1 MIAWSFIK
9 PGELAGVQIAEPVPQ
24 TGQVILQI
32 RRIGVCGTDLHAF
45 EGSQPYF
52 TYPRI
57 FGHELA
63 GVVVD
68 GPMKDELVTFTPYF
82 YCGHCIAC
90 RQRKFNCC
98 AQLKVCG
105 VHMDGGATKYFSVS
119 TNLVIRGQGLTAD
132 ELAMVEPL
140 SIGAHAVRR
149 AAIQPEEYVLVM
161 GAGPIGLGTMAS
173 ALLAESRVIAM
184 DVADDRLRFA
194 REKIKVPFT
203 VNAKA
208 NAAEA
213 IRELTNGDWPT
224 VVIDA
229 TGNAAAIHNGFSY
242 MAHGGRYVLVGLQKG
257 DISFSH
263 PEFHKRESTLMTSRN
278 ALREDF
284 ETVIGAIRN
293 KRINALDFITHRTP
307 FREVGACFASW
318 LDPASGV
325 IKAMIEND

>member
-1 MIAWSFIK
+1 MKAWSFVK
-9 PGELAGVQIAEPVPQ
+9 PGELAGVEIPEPVPLP
-24 TGQVILQI
+24 GHVILEI

-45 EGSQPYF
+45 EGVQPYF

-68 GPMKDELVTFTPYF
+68 GPMKGELVTFTPYF
-82 YCGHCIAC
+82 YCGQCIAC
-90 RQRKFNCC
+90 RQGKFNCC

-105 VHMDGGATKYFSVS
+105 VHMDGGTTKYFSVP
-119 TNLVIRGQGLTAD
+119 TKLLVRGEGLTAD
-132 ELAMVEPL
+132 ELAVVEPL

-149 AAIQPEEYVLVM
+149 AAIQPDEYVLVM

-173 ALLAESRVIAM
+173 ASLSGARVIAM
-184 DVADDRLRFA
+184 DVAEDRLRFA
-194 REKIKVPFT
+194 KEKIKVPFT
-203 VNAKA
+203 VDARGDA
-208 NAAEA
+208 GEV
-213 IRELTNGDWPT
+213 IRELTHGDWPT

-229 TGNAAAIHNGFSY
+229 TGNAAAIHNGFSF

-257 DISFSH
+257 EVSFSH

-284 ETVIGAIRN
+284 ETVIGAILH
-293 KRINALDFITHRTP
+293 KRINALDFITHRSS
-307 FREVGACFASW
+307 FQEVGSRFASW
-318 LDPASGV
+318 LDPSNGV